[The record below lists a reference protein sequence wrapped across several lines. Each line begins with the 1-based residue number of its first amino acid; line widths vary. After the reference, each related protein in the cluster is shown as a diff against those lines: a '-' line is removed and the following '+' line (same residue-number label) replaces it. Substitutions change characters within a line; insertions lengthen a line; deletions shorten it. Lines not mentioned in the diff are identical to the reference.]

1 MLPNALG
8 INAFRR
14 AQPVF
19 PPRRPATWAL
29 PLSLAI
35 AVSIAYF
42 LAAQLSLALLS
53 KPDGVAVFWPAAGVA
68 AGVLIS
74 LGKNARWPVIVGT
87 MAATVVANLLS
98 DRNMLSSIVFA
109 VCNAGEAAL
118 IAGLIER
125 FFGSP
130 FNLDTLRPVLGLLA
144 ATIIG
149 TAVSGIGGTV
159 GHSSNPCR
167 NCSA

>member
-1 MLPNALG
+1 MRARVGLRLAAGAPRRYGFAGGGGPCMLPNALG
-8 INAFRR
+8 ISAYCR
-14 AQPVF
+14 AQAVF
-19 PPRRPATWAL
+19 LPRWPATWAL

-42 LAAQLSLALLS
+42 LAARLSLALLS
-53 KPDGVAVFWPAAGVA
+53 TPDGVAVFWPAAGVA

-87 MAATVVANLLS
+87 MAATVAANLLS

-118 IAGLIER
+118 IAGL
-125 FFGSP
+125 
-130 FNLDTLRPVLGLLA
+130 L
-144 ATIIG
+144 
-149 TAVSGIGGTV
+149 
-159 GHSSNPCR
+159 
-167 NCSA
+167 

>member
-1 MLPNALG
+1 MA
-8 INAFRR
+8 ASTAR
-14 AQPVF
+14 QHK
-19 PPRRPATWAL
+19 
-29 PLSLAI
+29 SLKKHDHRTI
-35 AVSIAYF
+35 ESIA
-42 LAAQLSLALLS
+42 
-53 KPDGVAVFWPAAGVA
+53 PRW
-68 AGVLIS
+68 
-74 LGKNARWPVIVGT
+74 WPVIVGT

-144 ATIIG
+144 ATIPVIP
-149 TAVSGIGGTV
+149 A
-159 GHSSNPCR
+159 C
-167 NCSA
+167 